1 MHSSIRLLCLR
12 LHQWIGEGVM
22 TSLTLLTKT
31 LFIYSFVISGYL
43 YNLQKSDFWIYI
55 RNKEF
60 KHLSLFDGLSLHSE
74 MDLLEQF
81 SKITE
86 RYLGLKQPESTHYVH
101 TNPIN
106 AGRIFFF
113 PALPGY
119 FIHSMT
125 SLFLFLFPLF
135 SVTLEW
141 KQKTKKP
148 QMYSYIFP

>member
-43 YNLQKSDFWIYI
+43 YNIQKSDFWIYI

-106 AGRIFFF
+106 AGRVFFSCF
-113 PALPGY
+113 
-119 FIHSMT
+119 T
-125 SLFLFLFPLF
+125 WLFYPFHDFSFPLPLPTIF
-135 SVTLEW
+135 CNTGV
-141 KQKTKKP
+141 KTKNKKTP
-148 QMYSYIFP
+148 NV